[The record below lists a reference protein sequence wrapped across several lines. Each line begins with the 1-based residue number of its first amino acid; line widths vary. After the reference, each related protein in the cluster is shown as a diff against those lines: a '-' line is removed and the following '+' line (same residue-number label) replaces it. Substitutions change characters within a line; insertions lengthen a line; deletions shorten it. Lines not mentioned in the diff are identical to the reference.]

1 MMDTGRSS
9 SRSEDFEKREG
20 HPLETIT
27 SKTPVNESDEQHA
40 VANPGPGPEV
50 HQQMN
55 PRLFM
60 TLTCMSFLFIG
71 SQIALYL
78 YGSVFSLIT
87 ADIGGA
93 DRYIW
98 LVIGYLIPNAA
109 LCPFVGALSDL
120 YGRQKVAIAGQIFLI
135 IGPIITST
143 ANTMNIA
150 IAGQVFSGVGAGL
163 TELIALAGTGEVV
176 PIKDRSFYVGCV
188 ILTMIPFLPCS
199 LYAHWISE
207 AASWRYNGIFIGVWN
222 FIGLVLCILFYK
234 DPSRITDTYTR
245 RDVLRKVDFIGGF
258 LSTAGVTLFMMGL
271 QWSSLQYKWGSAHN
285 VAPFTIGLIFI
296 IAFFIWEFKAP
307 YPMCPREL
315 FSKSKRTTISILLIT
330 FFSGGNY
337 FVMLLLWPSELTA
350 VWGGDEK
357 TIGIRTL
364 PVGFCIIG
372 GAAICL
378 GLIIATKGRIREL
391 MIFFTALMTAAT
403 GAMSIGR
410 PDNINETLVVVSF
423 ACLGVGGILIP
434 TSIIAQTIVP
444 DEYIATITAITLSIR
459 FVGGAIGFSIYTNVL
474 THKTTEYF
482 TKYVAIDT
490 LVTKSIVNFLN
501 PDGQA
506 TIAAIASALGNS
518 RFAEVKHILATSP
531 SVINREA
538 YPEILAA
545 TQKSWA
551 LAYRYPYWISIAFGG
566 VCFISSFFIAD
577 VRPMMMTKRVT
588 NPLKLSR

>member
-1 MMDTGRSS
+1 MMETGRSS
-9 SRSEDFEKREG
+9 SRSEDLEKHEG

-27 SKTPVNESDEQHA
+27 SKTPVNEGDEQDA
-40 VANPGPGPEV
+40 VAAPGPGPVV
-50 HQQMN
+50 HDKMN

-87 ADIGGA
+87 ADIGGS

-120 YGRQKVAIAGQIFLI
+120 YGRQKVAIVGQVFLI
-135 IGPIITST
+135 IGPAITST

-150 IAGQVFSGVGAGL
+150 IAGQVFSGIGAGL
-163 TELIALAGTGEVV
+163 NELIALAGTGEIV
-176 PIKDRSFYVGCV
+176 PIKDRSFYVGV
-188 ILTMIPFLPCS
+188 IILTMIPFLPSS
-199 LYAHWISE
+199 LYAHWI
-207 AASWRYNGIFIGVWN
+207 AQAGSWRYNGIFVGVWN
-222 FIGLVLCILFYK
+222 FIGLILCIFFYR
-234 DPSRITDTYTR
+234 DPSRLTDTYTA
-245 RDVLRKVDFIGGF
+245 RDVLRKVDFIG
-258 LSTAGVTLFMMGL
+258 
-271 QWSSLQYKWGSAHN
+271 
-285 VAPFTIGLIFI
+285 GLIFI
-296 IAFFIWEFKAP
+296 IAFFIWEFIAP

-315 FSKSKRTTISILLIT
+315 FSKSKRSTIALLLIT

-337 FVMLLLWPSELTA
+337 FVMLLLWPSELTN
-350 VWGGDEK
+350 VWGGDER

-378 GLIIATKGRIREL
+378 GLIILTKGRVREL
-391 MIFFTALMTAAT
+391 MIFFTALMTAGT
-403 GAMSIGR
+403 GALSVAR
-410 PDNINETLVVVSF
+410 PDNLNESLVILSF

-434 TSIIAQTIVP
+434 TSIIGQTIVP

-459 FVGGAIGFSIYTNVL
+459 FIGGAIGFSIYTNVL

-482 TKYVAIDT
+482 TQFVAIDT
-490 LVTKSIVNFLN
+490 LVRQSIVNFLN

-506 TIAAIASALGNS
+506 TIAAIATALGNS
-518 RFAEVKHILATSP
+518 KFDEVKRILATSP
-531 SVINREA
+531 SVINRDA

-545 TQKSWA
+545 TQKAWA

-566 VCFISSFFIAD
+566 ICFISSLFITD
-577 VRPMMMTKRVT
+577 VRPLMMTKRIT
-588 NPLKLSR
+588 NPLKM

>member
-1 MMDTGRSS
+1 MMETGRSS
-9 SRSEDFEKREG
+9 SRSEDLEKHEG

-27 SKTPVNESDEQHA
+27 SKTPVNEGDEQDA
-40 VANPGPGPEV
+40 VAAPGPGPVV
-50 HQQMN
+50 HDKMN

-87 ADIGGA
+87 ADIGGS

-120 YGRQKVAIAGQIFLI
+120 YGRQKVAIVGQVFLI
-135 IGPIITST
+135 IGPAITST

-150 IAGQVFSGVGAGL
+150 IAGQVFSGIGAGL
-163 TELIALAGTGEVV
+163 NELIALAGTGEIV
-176 PIKDRSFYVGCV
+176 PIKDRSFYVGV
-188 ILTMIPFLPCS
+188 IILTMIPFLPSS
-199 LYAHWISE
+199 LYAHWI
-207 AASWRYNGIFIGVWN
+207 AQAGSWRYNGIFVGVWN
-222 FIGLVLCILFYK
+222 FIGLILCIFFYR
-234 DPSRITDTYTR
+234 DPSRLTDTYTA

-258 LSTAGVTLFMMGL
+258 LSTAGITLFMMGL

-285 VAPFTIGLIFI
+285 VAPFTLGLIFI
-296 IAFFIWEFKAP
+296 IAFFIWEFIAP

-315 FSKSKRTTISILLIT
+315 FSKSKRSTIALLLIT

-337 FVMLLLWPSELTA
+337 FVMLLLWPSELTN
-350 VWGGDEK
+350 VWGGDER

-378 GLIIATKGRIREL
+378 GLIILTKGRVREL
-391 MIFFTALMTAAT
+391 MIFFTALMTAGT
-403 GAMSIGR
+403 GALSVAR
-410 PDNINETLVVVSF
+410 PDNLNESLVILSF

-434 TSIIAQTIVP
+434 TSIIGQTIVP

-459 FVGGAIGFSIYTNVL
+459 FIGGAIGFSIYTNVL

-482 TKYVAIDT
+482 TQFVAIDT
-490 LVTKSIVNFLN
+490 LVRQSIVNFLN

-506 TIAAIASALGNS
+506 TIAAIATALGNS
-518 RFAEVKHILATSP
+518 KFDEVKRILATSP
-531 SVINREA
+531 SVINRDA

-545 TQKSWA
+545 TQKAWA

-566 VCFISSFFIAD
+566 ICFISSLFITD
-577 VRPMMMTKRVT
+577 VRPLMMTKRIT
-588 NPLKLSR
+588 NPLKM